1 MGAGNGGAVKAS
13 RVLLLARLASGGLLT
28 VRPAQGLRLLG
39 RGQDDAA
46 SRTVLR
52 VLGARHLVQGAAE
65 ALRRDPGVL
74 RAGAGIDVLHALT
87 ALGYATASR
96 QGRSAGRRSAVLAL
110 SFAVAQLVVA
120 RRAST
125 AAQEGS
131 VAVLPPGAPTTQL
144 AVLRG
149 GAMDGAQVAVD
160 VADLE
165 YTVMAV
171 EDAETGTQRYVRT
184 TSRVLIGSV
193 AAPVFVPDQ
202 TRDGGSASA
211 GEAQQ

>member
-1 MGAGNGGAVKAS
+1 VSPS

-28 VRPAQGLRLLG
+28 VRPAQALRLLG
-39 RGQDDAA
+39 YGQDDAA
-46 SRTVLR
+46 SRTVVR

-65 ALRRDPGVL
+65 ALWRDPGVL
-74 RAGAGIDVLHALT
+74 RAGAGVDVLHALT

-96 QGRSAGRRSAVLAL
+96 PGRSAGRRSAALAL

-120 RRAST
+120 RRAWT
-125 AAQEGS
+125 VAQQGS
-131 VAVLPPGAPTTQL
+131 VAVLPPGATDGRPALPLQTRDDAPTTQL

-149 GAMDGAQVAVD
+149 GAMDGAQVAVG

-171 EDAETGTQRYVRT
+171 EDAEAGTARYVRT

-193 AAPVFVPDQ
+193 AAPVFVLDQ
-202 TRDGGSASA
+202 TQDGGSA
-211 GEAQQ
+211 

>member
-1 MGAGNGGAVKAS
+1 VSPS

-39 RGQDDAA
+39 YGQDDAA
-46 SRTVLR
+46 SRTVVR
-52 VLGARHLVQGAAE
+52 VLGARHLVLGAAE
-65 ALRRDPGVL
+65 ALRSDPGVL
-74 RAGAGIDVLHALT
+74 RAGAGVDVLHALT
-87 ALGYATASR
+87 ALGYAAASR
-96 QGRSAGRRSAVLAL
+96 PGRSAGRRSAALAL

-120 RRAST
+120 RRAWT
-125 AAQEGS
+125 AAQEAG
-131 VAVLPPGAPTTQL
+131 VAVPAPGAPTTQL

-160 VADLE
+160 VADPE

-171 EDAETGTQRYVRT
+171 EDAETGTARYVRT

-193 AAPVFVPDQ
+193 AAPVFVLDQ
-202 TRDGGSASA
+202 TQDGGSV
-211 GEAQQ
+211 

>member
-1 MGAGNGGAVKAS
+1 VSPG

-28 VRPAQGLRLLG
+28 VRPARGLRLLG
-39 RGQDDAA
+39 YGQDDAA
-46 SRTVLR
+46 SRTVVR
-52 VLGARHLVQGAAE
+52 VLGARHLVQGTAE
-65 ALRRDPGVL
+65 ALRKDPGVL
-74 RAGAGIDVLHALT
+74 RAGAGVDVLHAVT

-96 QGRSAGRRSAVLAL
+96 PGRSAGRRSAALAL
-110 SFAVAQLVVA
+110 SFAVAQLLVA

-125 AAQEGS
+125 AAQEGR

-149 GAMDGAQVAVD
+149 GTMDGAQVAVA

-165 YTVMAV
+165 YTVTAV

-193 AAPVFVPDQ
+193 AAPVFALDKTQ
-202 TRDGGSASA
+202 DGGSA
-211 GEAQQ
+211 